1 MTHRTPP
8 IVCIVE
14 DEMDI
19 LLLLRVIVQSSTIPC
34 TVSVHQSGYDLLSF
48 ANDNTI
54 SLVITDLTMHDMDGL
69 QIAEQMMER
78 QPSCVIAIVTAYAT
92 QENKKRAKEVGV
104 KYFIAK
110 PFSLSEIEAVLHEVL
125 D

>member
-1 MTHRTPP
+1 MTHHTPP